1 MISVLR
7 ILLMLFT
14 GLIICEFSSV
24 YGFEPEA
31 MNCTTGNLDYVKFLY
46 KSNIDGINEALML
59 YEQSHPNYTTKS
71 LVDYMYNPF
80 LNKASDSA
88 KCLID
93 LGINPLTV
101 AQLSPDAQK
110 IFNYDPERLGKMAP
124 LFVKYVPIPEFG
136 NHAFLII
143 TMLFFVL
150 LLTTS
155 LRGIRKKYFQL

>member
-1 MISVLR
+1 MD
-7 ILLMLFT
+7 
-14 GLIICEFSSV
+14 
-24 YGFEPEA
+24 
-31 MNCTTGNLDYVKFLY
+31 CTTGNLDYVKFLY
-46 KSNIDGINEALML
+46 KSNIDGINEAIRL
-59 YEQSHPNYTTKS
+59 YEQSHPNYSIKS

-110 IFNYDPERLGKMAP
+110 VFSYEPDRLSKMAP

-136 NHAFLII
+136 NYEFPII
-143 TMLFFVL
+143 VILFFML
-150 LLTTS
+150 LFTS
-155 LRGIRKKYFQL
+155 RISSIRKTDS

>member
-1 MISVLR
+1 
-7 ILLMLFT
+7 MLFM

-46 KSNIDGINEALML
+46 KSNIDGINEAIRL
-59 YEQSHPNYTTKS
+59 YEESHPGHTMKS

-88 KCLID
+88 KCLME

-101 AQLSPDAQK
+101 DQLSPDAQK
-110 IFNYDPERLGKMAP
+110 IFSYDPDRLSKMAP

-136 NHAFLII
+136 NYE
-143 TMLFFVL
+143 L
-150 LLTTS
+150 LLMIILFCGLLFITNFS
-155 LRGIRKKYFQL
+155 IRRNRI

>member
-1 MISVLR
+1 
-7 ILLMLFT
+7 MLFI
-14 GLIICEFSSV
+14 GLITCEFSSV

-31 MNCTTGNLDYVKFLY
+31 MNCTAGNLDYVKFLY
-46 KSNIDGINEALML
+46 KSNIDGINEAVRL
-59 YEQSHPNYTTKS
+59 YEQSHPNYTIKS

-93 LGINPLTV
+93 LGIDPLTV

-110 IFNYDPERLGKMAP
+110 VFTNDPERLSKMAP

-136 NHAFLII
+136 NSAFLII
-143 TMLFFVL
+143 TILFFAL
-150 LLTTS
+150 LFS
-155 LRGIRKKYFQL
+155 LSVIRKKYSQL

>member
-1 MISVLR
+1 MR
-7 ILLMLFT
+7 ILAMLFT
-14 GLIICEFSSV
+14 GLTLCGFSSV

-31 MNCTTGNLDYVKFLY
+31 MDCTAGNLDYVKFLY
-46 KSNIDGINEALML
+46 KSNIDGINEAVRL
-59 YEQSHPNYTTKS
+59 YEQSHPNYTIKS

-93 LGINPLTV
+93 LGTEPLTV

-110 IFNYDPERLGKMAP
+110 VFTYDPDRLSKMAP

-136 NHAFLII
+136 NYEFLTI
-143 TMLFFVL
+143 TTLFFVL

-155 LRGIRKKYFQL
+155 LSNIRKKDSQL

>member
-1 MISVLR
+1 
-7 ILLMLFT
+7 MLFT
-14 GLIICEFSSV
+14 GLTLCGFSSV

-31 MNCTTGNLDYVKFLY
+31 MDCTAGNLDYVKFLY
-46 KSNIDGINEALML
+46 KSNIDGINEAVRL
-59 YEQSHPNYTTKS
+59 YEQSHPNYTIKS

-93 LGINPLTV
+93 LGTEPLTV

-110 IFNYDPERLGKMAP
+110 VFTYDPDRLSKMAP

-136 NHAFLII
+136 NYEFLTI
-143 TMLFFVL
+143 TTLFFVL

-155 LRGIRKKYFQL
+155 LSNIRKKDSQL